1 MAGITAAGIS
11 FRYSIEF
18 YPISNRNFSNKINT
32 TQHKVVTKKTNRK
45 NKNKT
50 KKQNLVVRAYIIVY
64 MAWKN
69 RNANASDS
77 IRLVYVG

>member
-18 YPISNRNFSNKINT
+18 YPISNRNFLNKINT
-32 TQHKVVTKKTNRK
+32 TQHKVVTKKT
-45 NKNKT
+45 KNKT
-50 KKQNLVVRAYIIVY
+50 KKQNLVRAYIIVY